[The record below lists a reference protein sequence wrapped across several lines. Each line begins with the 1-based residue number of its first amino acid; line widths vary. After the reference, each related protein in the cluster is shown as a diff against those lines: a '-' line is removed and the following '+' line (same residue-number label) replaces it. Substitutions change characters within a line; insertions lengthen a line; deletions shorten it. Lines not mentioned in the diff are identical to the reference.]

1 MEQKQNQVCP
11 PLPHMEPGST
21 ARVGSAEGVQS
32 CGLGWWVGRGLGL
45 GQRGAVCPG
54 ALYLG
59 PRMAL
64 VAVRVNSDQPGAQA
78 GASQL
83 GVVWRQS
90 CEQHP
95 LVLVATGS
103 LRPRHQG
110 RKSPPWEMWKRL
122 RLG

>member
-1 MEQKQNQVCP
+1 ME
-11 PLPHMEPGST
+11 
-21 ARVGSAEGVQS
+21 EG
-32 CGLGWWVGRGLGL
+32 GEELGL

-103 LRPRHQG
+103 LRPRHQVTAAFISKVLKQ
-110 RKSPPWEMWKRL
+110 RIKSL
-122 RLG
+122 